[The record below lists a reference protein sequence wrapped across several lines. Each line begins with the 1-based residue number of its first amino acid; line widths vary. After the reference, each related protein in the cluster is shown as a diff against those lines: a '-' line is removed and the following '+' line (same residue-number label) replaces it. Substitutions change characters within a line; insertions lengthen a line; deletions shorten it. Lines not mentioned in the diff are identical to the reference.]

1 MNLSLRNTL
10 TGLALAGGLWAC
22 GPAPKP
28 AELVSYEQ
36 MRQGD
41 YAQTVQERHPDL
53 FAEAQKYY
61 RRALEAHDD
70 GEDERT
76 LHNTRLAT
84 MTWRTA
90 VALSQTKD
98 AADSLRAADARLQR
112 ATEALAD
119 ADQRRKAAEDA
130 IARQRR
136 INEMQA
142 KLDAAN
148 QRAAQKQQAT
158 DAKTAVEGAAA
169 KVQLA
174 ETMGGGTHAPGPLNK
189 AQASLK
195 MALAAFDKADY
206 AEAARVAGLT
216 AADAD
221 VAIAAAKPFYEAEEK
236 RKAYDLELKKMLEA
250 TADVPGAEAR
260 VERRG
265 LVVSLRS
272 LFAAGKSSLD
282 PDVTAPLRM
291 LATIAKDHA
300 DFRLIIEGHTDNRG
314 RSQRNLELSEKRAQA
329 VTNYMAGEGVA
340 NDRMTALGK
349 GDAEPIADNSTRQG
363 RETNRRVD
371 IVYLRPVVP
380 DPQAAP
386 APVQ

>member
-1 MNLSLRNTL
+1 MTPSPRI
-10 TGLALAGGLWAC
+10 ALGGLLLASALVAC

-98 AADSLRAADARLQR
+98 AGDSLRAAESRTQR
-112 ATEALAD
+112 ATDALAD
-119 ADQRRKAAEDA
+119 AEQRRQVAEDA

-136 INEMQA
+136 INDMQA
-142 KLDAAN
+142 QLDAAN

-158 DAKTAVEGAAA
+158 DAKVAVEGAAT

-174 ETMGGGTHAPGPLNK
+174 ETMGAATHAPGPLNK

-195 MALAAFDKADY
+195 MALTAFDQANY
-206 AEAARVAGLT
+206 TEATRVAGLT
-216 AADAD
+216 TADAD
-221 VAIAAAKPFYEAEEK
+221 LAIAAAKPFYEAQEK
-236 RKAYDLELKKMLEA
+236 RKAYDLELKRMLEA

-260 VERRG
+260 IERRG
-265 LVVSLRS
+265 LVVTLRS
-272 LFAAGKSSLD
+272 LFAAGKSNLD
-282 PDVTAPLRM
+282 PGVTAPLRM
-291 LATIAKDHA
+291 LGKIANDHPN
-300 DFRLIIEGHTDNRG
+300 FRLIIEGHTDNRG

-329 VTNYMAGEGVA
+329 VTNHLAGEGVA

-380 DPQAAP
+380 DPQVAP
-386 APVQ
+386 APAP